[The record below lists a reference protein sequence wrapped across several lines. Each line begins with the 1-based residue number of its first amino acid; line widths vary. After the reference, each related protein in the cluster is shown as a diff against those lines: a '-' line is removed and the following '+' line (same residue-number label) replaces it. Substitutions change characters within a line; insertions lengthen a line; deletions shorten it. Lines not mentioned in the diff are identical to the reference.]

1 MKPQLAWQIN
11 KFKRILELGMKKEI
25 RDALRQDKTIDISTT
40 GAQTGQTRRIEIWFH
55 NVDDDIYISGMPG
68 RRDWLANLEAHP
80 EFTFHL
86 KGSLQVDLAAS
97 ARPIRDENQRRTIMS
112 RFEGER
118 DLEAWVA
125 DSPLV
130 HVQFMK

>member
-1 MKPQLAWQIN
+1 VLKYAIR
-11 KFKRILELGMKKEI
+11 KILELDMKKEI
-25 RDALRQDKTIDISTT
+25 RDALRRDKTIDISTT
-40 GAQTGQTRRIEIWFH
+40 GAQSGQTRRIEIWFH
-55 NVDDDIYISGMPG
+55 NVDDEIYISGMPG
-68 RRDWLANLEAHP
+68 RRDWLANLEAYP

-86 KGSLQVDLAAS
+86 KGSLQADLAAT
-97 ARPIRDENQRRTIMS
+97 AQPITDLAERRGIMG

-130 HVQFMK
+130 RVRFDGKVE

>member
-1 MKPQLAWQIN
+1 
-11 KFKRILELGMKKEI
+11 MKKEI
-25 RDALRQDKTIDISTT
+25 RDALRRDKTIDISTT
-40 GAQTGQTRRIEIWFH
+40 GAQSGQTRRIEIWFH
-55 NVDDDIYISGMPG
+55 NVDDEIYISGMPG
-68 RRDWLANLEAHP
+68 RRDWLANLEAYP

-86 KGSLQVDLAAS
+86 KGSLQADLAAT
-97 ARPIRDENQRRTIMS
+97 AQPITDLAERRGIMG

-130 HVQFMK
+130 RVRFDGKVE

>member
-1 MKPQLAWQIN
+1 
-11 KFKRILELGMKKEI
+11 MKKEI
-25 RDALRQDKTIDISTT
+25 HDALRRDRTIDISTT
-40 GAQTGQTRRIEIWFH
+40 GAQSGQTRRIEIWFH
-55 NVDDDIYISGMPG
+55 NVDDEIYISGMPG

-86 KGSLQVDLAAS
+86 KGSLQADLAAS
-97 ARPIRDENQRRTIMS
+97 GRSITDEDERRTIMK
-112 RFEGER
+112 RFEGQR

-130 HVQFMK
+130 HVQFT